1 MSDAAVSGEGN
12 FAIFVGIIIFLVVL
26 ELLILGLIVFLTIRF
41 EDSRTRDT
49 RENLWRAFFSILAAL
64 TGLLA
69 GRGLG

>member
-1 MSDAAVSGEGN
+1 MIDPVAGQNNLAVFFG
-12 FAIFVGIIIFLVVL
+12 VIIFLAVL
-26 ELLILGLIVFLTIRF
+26 ELAILGLIVFLTVHF
-41 EDSRTRDT
+41 EASRTRDT